1 MKLKIDFKKYTFVDL
16 GLPSGT
22 LWASESVIGHFTAYE
37 AQSIAPSNIP
47 TPKEAQELSDVC
59 SWSWDDMRNGF
70 LITGTNGK
78 TIFLQCNGYI
88 VNDYIHGN
96 GKWAN
101 YWTSDMD
108 HDSYAYKFRFTR
120 SRSSFATELVRKSV
134 KMSMHLVKH
143 GNGKKE
149 ETTQK
154 SATDIT
160 AEQPIEI
167 PESPINKKINIANR
181 TVKYLLKQKGET
193 AATMCQKA
201 GVNLAEF
208 DGWTKGE
215 EMTDKSVNV
224 LSAYL
229 GVPKALF
236 TMRQT
241 ATEPTKKAEVK
252 KQTKEEFV
260 LPTSNIININ
270 SQVADKVFSYK
281 KEHPD
286 VTKTDFC
293 KTYPEFKYD
302 IVSIYWYYKPN
313 VQDVAWTKDLPV
325 VIEIVKW
332 LKKNLTIKVKDSE
345 SLTKIISV
353 KTGISDATVRKYIC
367 IADILVKLE
376 QENRTLPI
384 PSLAE
389 RIKDCKSK
397 GKDNVKKYA
406 AKNNINI
413 NYGTYLWLKDAEW
426 EEFQELP
433 KDEFEK
439 INEIALWL
447 KQLKDDD
454 YIFLE
459 HKKLL
464 KKDKKNSIRL
474 SDVNKYYHAAKRLIQ
489 LNMVKSQ
496 KETIVPE
503 ESNMENNKPY
513 EASEEEHRLVEKAQ
527 STHPLERG
535 QKKDIRMQI
544 SFEAEQDLFTAVEE
558 LYFRLGK
565 TKRELYNEALELLLS
580 KYNPNSPTNQKNE
593 SNQPEETVE
602 GKTPAL
608 QGSDDTSKER
618 TDEFKKMFFETIK
631 NAENVSHECMRRIL
645 DIAQG
650 VQDNII
656 NSVRCIVHDE
666 YKENQAPIQ
675 QDAKQPVKEVTDDN
689 ISINRY
695 LILGGID
702 SKSIHVILASKA
714 LGEIENKEEKISQ
727 ITGIRRR
734 KIKELIKKHEGVL

>member
-1 MKLKIDFKKYTFVDL
+1 MKLKIDFKKYAFVDL

-47 TPKEAQELSDVC
+47 TPEEAQELSDVC
-59 SWSWDDMRNGF
+59 SWSWDDLRNGF
-70 LITGTNGK
+70 LITGPSGK
-78 TIFLQCNGYI
+78 TIFLQCNGYV

-108 HDSYAYKFRFTR
+108 HDAYAYKFRFTR
-120 SRSSFATELVRKSV
+120 GRSSFATELVRKSV

-143 GNGKKE
+143 GNRKKE

-167 PESPINKKINIANR
+167 PESPLNKKINIANQ

-201 GVNLAEF
+201 GVNLTEF
-208 DGWTKGE
+208 DRWTKGE

-241 ATEPTKKAEVK
+241 ATELTKKADVK
-252 KQTKEEFV
+252 EQTKEEFV
-260 LPTSNIININ
+260 LPTSNIIDTD
-270 SQVADKVFSYK
+270 SYVADKVVSYK

-286 VTKTDFC
+286 ATIADFC
-293 KTYPEFKYD
+293 KTYPEFKHD
-302 IVSIYWYYKPN
+302 IASVYWYYKPN
-313 VQDVAWTKDLPV
+313 VQDVAYIKDQPA

-345 SLTKIISV
+345 SLTRIISV
-353 KTGISDATVRKYIC
+353 ETGISYTTVRKYIC
-367 IADILVKLE
+367 VADILVKLE

-397 GKDNVKKYA
+397 DNVKKYA
-406 AKNNINI
+406 AKNNIDI
-413 NYGTYLWLKDAEW
+413 NYKIYLWLKDAEW
-426 EEFQELP
+426 EDFQELP
-433 KDEFEK
+433 QNEFEK

-464 KKDKKNSIRL
+464 KKDKKNSIKL

-489 LNMVKSQ
+489 LNMEKPQ

-513 EASEEEHRLVEKAQ
+513 EASEEERRLVEKAQ
-527 STHPLERG
+527 NTHRLGRG
-535 QKKDIRMQI
+535 HKKGVRVQI
-544 SFEAEQDLFTAVEE
+544 HFEAEQDLVTAVEN
-558 LYFRLGK
+558 LHFRLSK
-565 TKRELYNEALELLLS
+565 TKNVLYNEALELLLS
-580 KYNPNSPTNQKNE
+580 KYDPNSPTNQENE

-602 GKTPAL
+602 RKTPA
-608 QGSDDTSKER
+608 QQDSDEASKEG
-618 TDEFKKMFFETIK
+618 TDELKKTFFEASQET
-631 NAENVSHECMRRIL
+631 MRRML
-645 DIAQG
+645 DAAQE
-650 VQDNII
+650 VQYNII
-656 NSVRCIVHDE
+656 NSVRSVIHDE
-666 YKENQAPIQ
+666 YKENQVPIQ
-675 QDAKQPVKEVTDDN
+675 QDTKQPDKEGTDDN

-695 LILGGID
+695 LILGGLD
-702 SKSIHVILASKA
+702 SKSIHVILAGKA

-734 KIKELIKKHEGVL
+734 KVNELLKKHAGLL

>member
-47 TPKEAQELSDVC
+47 TPEEAQELSDVC

-70 LITGTNGK
+70 LITGPNGK

-120 SRSSFATELVRKSV
+120 GRSSFATELVRKSV

-143 GNGKKE
+143 GTGKKE
-149 ETTQK
+149 DTTQK
-154 SATDIT
+154 STTDIT

-167 PESPINKKINIANR
+167 PESPINKKINIANQ

-193 AATMCQKA
+193 AATMCQKT

-229 GVPKALF
+229 GVRKALF

-252 KQTKEEFV
+252 EQTKEEFV
-260 LPTSNIININ
+260 LPTSNIINTD
-270 SQVADKVFSYK
+270 SQKTDIVVAYK

-286 VTKTDFC
+286 ATIADFC
-293 KTYPEFKYD
+293 KAYPEFKYD
-302 IVSIYWYYKPN
+302 NASIYWYRNPN
-313 VQDVAWTKDLPV
+313 VQDIAYKKDLPV

-332 LKKNLTIKVKDSE
+332 LKKNLTIKIKDSE
-345 SLTKIISV
+345 SLTKIISDE
-353 KTGISDATVRKYIC
+353 TGINDSTVRKYIC
-367 IADILVKLE
+367 IADILIKLE

-384 PSLAE
+384 PSFAE
-389 RIKDCKSK
+389 RIKECKSK
-397 GKDNVKKYA
+397 GKDNVKEYT

-413 NYGTYLWLKDAEW
+413 KYGTYLWLKDAEW

-433 KDEFEK
+433 QDEFEK

-474 SDVNKYYHAAKRLIQ
+474 SDINKYYHAAKRLIQ
-489 LNMVKSQ
+489 LNMVNPQ
-496 KETIVPE
+496 KETIIPE
-503 ESNMENNKPY
+503 ESNTENNKPY
-513 EASEEEHRLVEKAQ
+513 ETSEEERRLVKKAQ
-527 STHPLERG
+527 NTYRLGRG
-535 QKKDIRMQI
+535 DKKGVRMQI
-544 SFEAEQDLFTAVEE
+544 SFEAEQNIVTAVDE
-558 LYFRLGK
+558 LHLRLGK
-565 TKRELYNEALELLLS
+565 TKNELYNEALELLLS
-580 KYNPNSPTNQKNE
+580 KYDPNSPANQEIE
-593 SNQPEETVE
+593 SKQPKETVE
-602 GKTPAL
+602 EKTPAR
-608 QGSDDTSKER
+608 QKSDEVSKEG
-618 TDEFKKMFFETIK
+618 TDEIKKMFFETSREYI
-631 NAENVSHECMRRIL
+631 RRML
-645 DIAQG
+645 DVAQG

-656 NSVRCIVHDE
+656 NSVRNIIHDE
-666 YKENQAPIQ
+666 YKENQATIQ
-675 QDAKQPVKEVTDDN
+675 QDSEQPVKEVTDDN

-695 LILGGID
+695 LILGGLD

-714 LGEIENKEEKISQ
+714 IGEIENKEEKISQ

-734 KIKELIKKHEGVL
+734 KINELIKKHAGLL